1 MCVYFGSVGICVFHH
16 DIALIA
22 GTVSTQQTSMCM
34 CVRESNQIRE
44 RSESMTALEIT
55 FLWGK
60 QAICTLVS
68 YVSIFS
74 LYLHVDCYYA

>member
-1 MCVYFGSVGICVFHH
+1 MFIVSFSYKPYYNIVNDMCVYFGSVGICVFHH

-55 FLWGK
+55 FL
-60 QAICTLVS
+60 
-68 YVSIFS
+68 
-74 LYLHVDCYYA
+74 